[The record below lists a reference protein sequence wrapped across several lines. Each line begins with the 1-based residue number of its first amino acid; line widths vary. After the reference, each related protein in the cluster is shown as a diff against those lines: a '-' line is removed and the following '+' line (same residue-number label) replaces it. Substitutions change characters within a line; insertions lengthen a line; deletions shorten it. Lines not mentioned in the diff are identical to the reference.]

1 MTSRYP
7 SQLCSAIAVMFVA
20 AAVGAHQDGYGD
32 EFTAFL
38 RGNDRFGFRLPEQ
51 VRLGAPATD
60 VALAPISLSL
70 LFGALYG
77 HTFDASENELREA
90 FGFRYSGTAGS

>member
-7 SQLCSAIAVMFVA
+7 FRLCAAIAAMFVA

-32 EFTAFL
+32 EFATFL
-38 RGNDRFGFRLPEQ
+38 SGNERFGFRLLEQ
-51 VRLGAPATD
+51 VRLGVPASN

-77 HTFDASENELREA
+77 HTFDASENELRDA
-90 FGFRYSGTAGS
+90 FGFRYSGTAS